1 MNNKENKRWF
11 ANMDKDAVVFAVV
24 VFALAGLGLWGNIA
38 GWQEFSEKKQAAKK
52 VNVVDMITK
61 RDTVDIQKKNV
72 IDMMRVKQK

>member
-24 VFALAGLGLWGNIA
+24 VFALASLGLWGNIA

-52 VNVVDMITK
+52 VNVVDMVTK